1 LDLPEDIKI
10 LLADAGIADVP
21 APAPR
26 SRIGWDEYFM
36 RIAELVSERSTC
48 LSRQVGSVL
57 VRDRRILATGYNG
70 APTGIEHCPFCIRN
84 LLEVPSGERH
94 EICRGLHAEQ
104 NCLIQCARNGVS
116 SADSTI
122 YIYGG
127 TPCVI
132 CAKMLI
138 NAGVAHVVCSE
149 EYPDRLGPAF
159 LDEAGIDIRVIEI
172 DWTEEGR

>member
-1 LDLPEDIKI
+1 VDLPEDIRI
-10 LLADAGIADVP
+10 LLETAGINEPPEA
-21 APAPR
+21 AFR

-57 VRDRRILATGYNG
+57 VRNRLILATGYNG
-70 APTGIEHCPFCIRN
+70 APSGIEHCPFCVRK
-84 LLEVPSGERH
+84 LLGIPSGERH

-122 YIYGG
+122 YIFGG
-127 TPCVI
+127 TPCII

-159 LDEAGIDIRVIEI
+159 LAEAGVDIRVINVV
-172 DWTEEGR
+172 

>member
-1 LDLPEDIKI
+1 MPEDIRI
-10 LLADAGIADVP
+10 LLETAGITEP
-21 APAPR
+21 PETTLR

-48 LSRQVGSVL
+48 LSRQVGSLL

-70 APTGIEHCPFCIRN
+70 APSGIGHCPFCVRK
-84 LLEVPSGERH
+84 LLGIPSGERH

-122 YIYGG
+122 YIFGG
-127 TPCVI
+127 TPCII

-159 LDEAGIDIRVIEI
+159 LAEAGVDIRVINIE
-172 DWTEEGR
+172 

>member
-1 LDLPEDIKI
+1 VDLPEDIRI
-10 LLADAGIADVP
+10 LLETAGITEIPEAS
-21 APAPR
+21 PR
-26 SRIGWDEYFM
+26 GRVGWDEYFM

-70 APTGIEHCPFCIRN
+70 APSEIEHCPFCVRK
-84 LLEVPSGERH
+84 LLGVPSGERH

-116 SADSTI
+116 SADSTL
-122 YIYGG
+122 YVFGG
-127 TPCVI
+127 TPCII

-149 EYPDRLGPAF
+149 EYPDRLGPSF
-159 LDEAGIDIRVIEI
+159 LGEAGIDIRVLEVN
-172 DWTEEGR
+172 ER